1 MTSINPFTSYE
12 AKKTLTTNRNR
23 YVFFWRPE
31 QDNGFLSQW
40 YNSPFM
46 YEGKGFTTTEQFMMY
61 KKAELFKDYVM
72 AEAILTFG
80 ERHPAT
86 HREMGR
92 LVVGFDE
99 LTWMNESP
107 MIVRIGNL
115 CKFTQNAELK
125 NMLLNT
131 GDKLIVEAS
140 AYDSIWGIGF
150 NKDNATGNEHRWGS
164 NKLGLALM
172 DVRKVIKEQ
181 YS

>member
-1 MTSINPFTSYE
+1 MASINPFASYE
-12 AKKTLTTNRNR
+12 RSNNPSTNKEK
-23 YVFFWRPE
+23 YVFFWKLE

-40 YNSPFM
+40 HNSPFI
-46 YEGKGFTTTEQFMMY
+46 YEGKGFTTAEQFMMY
-61 KKAELFKDYVM
+61 KKAEFFKDYVM

-99 LTWMNESP
+99 LMWMNESP
-107 MIVRIGNL
+107 MIVRVGNL
-115 CKFTQNAELK
+115 CKFTQNTELK
-125 NMLLNT
+125 KMLLDT

-140 AYDSIWGIGF
+140 AYDRIWGIGF
-150 NKDNATGNEHRWGS
+150 NKDSAIGNENKWGS
-164 NKLGLALM
+164 NKLGMALM

>member
-1 MTSINPFTSYE
+1 MASINPFTSHE
-12 AKKTLTTNRNR
+12 ATKAPVTNKDM
-23 YVFFWRPE
+23 YVFFWKPE

-40 YNSPFM
+40 YNSPFI
-46 YEGKGFTTTEQFMMY
+46 YEGKGFTTAEQFMMY

-92 LVVGFDE
+92 LVSNYDD
-99 LTWMNESP
+99 LTWINESP

-115 CKFTQNAELK
+115 CKFTQNIELK
-125 NMLLNT
+125 NLLLNT
-131 GDKLIVEAS
+131 GDKIIVEAS
-140 AYDSIWGIGF
+140 AYDKIWGIGF
-150 NKDNATGNEHRWGS
+150 NKDNAIGNEQRWGS

-172 DVRKVIKEQ
+172 DVRKVIREK